1 MWEIQTTAALGLFFV
16 GQLACQGC
24 KVELFSS
31 NRDQSR
37 KQYLVN
43 ITAAC
48 QHRLHTAVE
57 AGETGFPHLW
67 QLIVYRQQLA
77 VSIGSLMSIT
87 KSEYTV
93 LSLST
98 YVAIKQQC
106 YHFASWIGSCCTVTG
121 PSVSGAQC
129 VLQVSNDTAVHN
141 TATLWHLMGQGR
153 ENHSQV

>member
-1 MWEIQTTAALGLFFV
+1 
-16 GQLACQGC
+16 
-24 KVELFSS
+24 
-31 NRDQSR
+31 
-37 KQYLVN
+37 
-43 ITAAC
+43 
-48 QHRLHTAVE
+48 
-57 AGETGFPHLW
+57 
-67 QLIVYRQQLA
+67 
-77 VSIGSLMSIT
+77 MSIT

-141 TATLWHLMGQGR
+141 TATLWRLVGQGR